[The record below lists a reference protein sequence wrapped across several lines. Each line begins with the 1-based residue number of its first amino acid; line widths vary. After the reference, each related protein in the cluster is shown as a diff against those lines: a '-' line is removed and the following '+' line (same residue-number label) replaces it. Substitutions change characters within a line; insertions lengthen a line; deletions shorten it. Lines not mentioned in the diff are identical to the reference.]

1 MLRSCSI
8 CLSNVATGSSGLLA
22 VASGGVLID
31 LINSSAGIGVGP
43 RVAFLVGAGYYLIG
57 ALLLRPVDPR
67 RREEP
72 GAASDIP
79 AEEAE
84 IRAG

>member
-1 MLRSCSI
+1 MRKHL
-8 CLSNVATGSSGLLA
+8 
-22 VASGGVLID
+22 VLVV
-31 LINSSAGIGVGP
+31 LFCAGAFAQTQQTPAPVNSSAGIGVGP

-72 GAASDIP
+72 GAASDMP